1 MNYPKNR
8 GLALLIAIAGLGG
21 FLYGVDFGVIAA
33 AEPYMKALGI
43 YSEMQISQ
51 VVGAVLLGGIIASLT
66 AGILAE
72 KFGRKRM
79 IVVSAM
85 MFLVAIPIVSLSL
98 GSYPVEVF
106 GPRSRADAMPIR
118 VDLLFCALFAGRV
131 LQGMSAGYMAVIM
144 PMYLTETLPPSIRGR
159 GTGVFQFCL
168 GLGLVVAAGAGCLVA
183 TYYGASDAKELSQS
197 GMAAAWRANFWWTM
211 LPVAVLFF
219 GSLRLPESPV
229 WLKKKFESLKV
240 RKFESVEVG
249 ESGSPN
255 ADGDISNP
263 QTLKPSNLQTS
274 QTSQTSQTL
283 LQRRYVVPFLLAC
296 LVLTFN
302 KTTGMSSFTSYLVTI
317 LHSAGFEGIYANW
330 GQLAVKLTN
339 MLVTIAAAALV
350 DRKGRTWL
358 LRVGTGGMTLGLAA
372 IGSVFLAIEHFGMQ
386 ANNFTGLL
394 TMFAFF
400 FMQVFYALGPGL
412 CVWLVLSELMPAR
425 IRANGMAIALFM
437 NQLVAWGLASWF
449 RPWVK
454 AWGWSSMFFFFAV
467 NGVLYFITACFIPET
482 KGKSL
487 DELENLF
494 SAPDEKTKAE
504 RQASA

>member
-1 MNYPKNR
+1 MK
-8 GLALLIAIAGLGG
+8 LILVIAGLGG

-33 AEPYMKALGI
+33 AEPYMKALGV
-43 YSEMQISQ
+43 YSESQISQ
-51 VVGAVLLGGIIASLT
+51 VVGAVLLGGLFSSIT
-66 AGILAE
+66 AGWLCDF
-72 KFGRKRM
+72 FGRKKM
-79 IVVSAM
+79 IVSSAA
-85 MFLVAIPIVSLSL
+85 MFLAAIPVVCLSL
-98 GSYPVEVF
+98 DVF
-106 GPRSRADAMPIR
+106 PM
-118 VDLLFCALFAGRV
+118 LFAGRV
-131 LQGMSAGYMAVIM
+131 LQGMSAGYMAVVM
-144 PMYLTETLPPSIRGR
+144 PMYLTETLPPAVRGR
-159 GTGVFQFCL
+159 GTGVFQFFL

-183 TYYGASDAKELSQS
+183 TYYGASDAAGLGPV

-211 LPVAVLFF
+211 VPVAVLFV

-229 WLKKKFESLKV
+229 WLERRARGVNAAAGGELGIAGTTGTTGTSGTNGTRSDGESLL
-240 RKFESVEVG
+240 S
-249 ESGSPN
+249 
-255 ADGDISNP
+255 
-263 QTLKPSNLQTS
+263 
-274 QTSQTSQTL
+274 
-283 LQRRYVVPFLLAC
+283 RRYVVPFLLAC

-317 LHSAGFEGIYANW
+317 LHGAGFEGIYANW

-339 MLVTIAAAALV
+339 MLVTLAAAALV

-372 IGSVFLAIEHFGMQ
+372 IGSVFLAIERFGVQ
-386 ANNFTGLL
+386 PNNFTGLL

-412 CVWLVLSELMPAR
+412 CVWLVLSELMPKR

-449 RPWVK
+449 RPWVA

-467 NGVLYFITACFIPET
+467 NGVLYFVTSCFIPET

-487 DELENLF
+487 DELERLF
-494 SAPDEKTKAE
+494 EPKKKG
-504 RQASA
+504 

>member
-1 MNYPKNR
+1 MDKCIID
-8 GLALLIAIAGLGG
+8 AVKLILIIAGLGG

-33 AEPYMKALGI
+33 AEPYMKAMGV
-43 YSEMQISQ
+43 YTDAQISHI
-51 VVGAVLLGGIIASLT
+51 VGAVLLGGLVSSIT
-66 AGILAE
+66 AGWLCDF
-72 KFGRKRM
+72 FGRKKM
-79 IVVSAM
+79 IVASAA
-85 MFLVAIPIVSLSL
+85 MFLAAIPVVSLSL
-98 GSYPVEVF
+98 GSYPF
-106 GPRSRADAMPIR
+106 
-118 VDLLFCALFAGRV
+118 LYAGRV
-131 LQGMSAGYMAVIM
+131 LQGMSAGYMAVVM
-144 PMYLTETLPPSIRGR
+144 PMYITETLPPAIRGR
-159 GTGVFQFCL
+159 GTGVFQFFL

-183 TYYGASDAKELSQS
+183 MLYGASDTAAAAER
-197 GMAAAWRANFWWTM
+197 AAAWGANFWWTM
-211 LPVAVLFF
+211 LPVAVLFV

-229 WLKKKFESLKV
+229 WLSRGSRLVV
-240 RKFESVEVG
+240 RDSCDATNHDLRTTNHE
-249 ESGSPN
+249 PR
-255 ADGDISNP
+255 
-263 QTLKPSNLQTS
+263 T
-274 QTSQTSQTL
+274 TL
-283 LQRRYVVPFLLAC
+283 LQRRYVLPFLLAC

-358 LRVGTGGMTLGLAA
+358 LRVGTGGMTIGLAA
-372 IGSVFLAIEHFGMQ
+372 IGSVFLAIERFGVQ
-386 ANNFTGLL
+386 PNNFTGLL

-412 CVWLVLSELMPAR
+412 CVWLVLSELMPKR

-449 RPWVK
+449 RPWVA

-467 NGVLYFITACFIPET
+467 NGVLYFVTACFIPET

-494 SAPDEKTKAE
+494 EKKAKN
-504 RQASA
+504 

>member
-1 MNYPKNR
+1 MNGADR
-8 GLALLIAIAGLGG
+8 SSSSLILLVMAGLGG
-21 FLYGVDFGVIAA
+21 LLYGVDFGVIAA
-33 AEPYMKALGI
+33 AEPYMKAMNI
-43 YSEMQISQ
+43 YTDGQISHI
-51 VVGAVLLGGIIASLT
+51 VGAVLLGGLVSSIT
-66 AGILAE
+66 AGWLCDF
-72 KFGRKRM
+72 FGRKNM
-79 IVVSAM
+79 IVASAV

-98 GSYPVEVF
+98 GSYPF
-106 GPRSRADAMPIR
+106 
-118 VDLLFCALFAGRV
+118 LYAGRV
-131 LQGMSAGYMAVIM
+131 LQGMSAGYMAVVM
-144 PMYLTETLPPSIRGR
+144 PMYLTETLPPAIRGR

-183 TYYGASDAKELSQS
+183 TWYGASDKADEVNR
-197 GMAAAWRANFWWTM
+197 MAAWGANFWWTM
-211 LPVAVLFF
+211 IPVAVLFF
-219 GSLRLPESPV
+219 GSLRLRESPV
-229 WLKKKFESLKV
+229 WLKKKSGGFEVSQLRSLNG
-240 RKFESVEVG
+240 S
-249 ESGSPN
+249 SGTPKPETRN
-255 ADGDISNP
+255 AE
-263 QTLKPSNLQTS
+263 
-274 QTSQTSQTL
+274 TL
-283 LQRRYVVPFLLAC
+283 LRRRYVIPFLLAC

-372 IGSVFLAIEHFGMQ
+372 IGCVFFAIERFGVE

-394 TMFAFF
+394 TLFSFT

-412 CVWLVLSELMPAR
+412 CVWLVLSELMPTR
-425 IRANGMAIALFM
+425 IRANGMAFALFM

-454 AWGWSSMFFFFAV
+454 AWGWSSMFFFFAF
-467 NGVLYFITACFIPET
+467 NGVLYFVTSLFIPET

-494 SAPDEKTKAE
+494 GGDCKN
-504 RQASA
+504 R